1 MNENNL
7 YQKDILQ
14 KLKDDTNEINSLREK
29 ISLLENKNN
38 SYQNKILDLKLQ
50 IKDLLDSNIRNKN
63 LGEEKKSFLHRIEDL
78 ENDII
83 NLTSNIKQ
91 ENRLVETKLESE
103 VIFYKGLHETGMAK
117 VDAAENIIKLNN
129 AQNKYIIDLEKEL
142 ENLKSNN
149 DINICKLKIEH
160 DLHFYNL
167 KKKMMDYV
175 KEIQHNMN
183 QNNMDNLELNS
194 RLGKLYKNQ
203 MLNELEHQALQ
214 IKELLKIKEKY
225 EKIIFILNQELDLH
239 KKVEKSVLC
248 KNMKYLSIIKDI
260 DKNYLN
266 NNNSLSLPNE
276 IPKKGKISLSEKKHK
291 KNKKFNFDIKNE
303 DLDRIQ
309 LNIVNNIINSNHY
322 HECNL
327 SKNSYSNNINKKY
340 YDDYISLKKLYDE
353 LYKENQ
359 NLKEQIITIKDKQKM
374 FYNKFSGLLKLY
386 KNAIDELLTDEEL
399 KNKNIQINKKII
411 EQGNYDSFSNEQKY
425 IILINLVKK
434 LLPLLDKNYDDSD
447 IDSIRNSF
455 QQSFNFNTN
464 TSIST
469 GKGVGSSRNIT
480 LSKLSKLN
488 FRSVL
493 DNKISIYENK
503 SRNYFEK
510 PKKLRTIYKNTNNIN
525 LLKTLGDEKNDK
537 IKLNEFDKDKFS
549 NRNKSLKLFKC
560 IKVKNMDKPLR
571 FIYIKNNLNIDYD
584 FNHPTDTCLTKN
596 NFFS

>member
-63 LGEEKKSFLHRIEDL
+63 LSEEKKSFLHRIEDL

-194 RLGKLYKNQ
+194 RLGKLYKN
-203 MLNELEHQALQ
+203 
-214 IKELLKIKEKY
+214 
-225 EKIIFILNQELDLH
+225 
-239 KKVEKSVLC
+239 
-248 KNMKYLSIIKDI
+248 
-260 DKNYLN
+260 
-266 NNNSLSLPNE
+266 
-276 IPKKGKISLSEKKHK
+276 
-291 KNKKFNFDIKNE
+291 
-303 DLDRIQ
+303 
-309 LNIVNNIINSNHY
+309 
-322 HECNL
+322 
-327 SKNSYSNNINKKY
+327 
-340 YDDYISLKKLYDE
+340 
-353 LYKENQ
+353 
-359 NLKEQIITIKDKQKM
+359 
-374 FYNKFSGLLKLY
+374 
-386 KNAIDELLTDEEL
+386 
-399 KNKNIQINKKII
+399 
-411 EQGNYDSFSNEQKY
+411 
-425 IILINLVKK
+425 
-434 LLPLLDKNYDDSD
+434 
-447 IDSIRNSF
+447 
-455 QQSFNFNTN
+455 
-464 TSIST
+464 
-469 GKGVGSSRNIT
+469 
-480 LSKLSKLN
+480 
-488 FRSVL
+488 
-493 DNKISIYENK
+493 
-503 SRNYFEK
+503 
-510 PKKLRTIYKNTNNIN
+510 
-525 LLKTLGDEKNDK
+525 
-537 IKLNEFDKDKFS
+537 
-549 NRNKSLKLFKC
+549 
-560 IKVKNMDKPLR
+560 
-571 FIYIKNNLNIDYD
+571 
-584 FNHPTDTCLTKN
+584 
-596 NFFS
+596 

>member
-1 MNENNL
+1 
-7 YQKDILQ
+7 
-14 KLKDDTNEINSLREK
+14 
-29 ISLLENKNN
+29 
-38 SYQNKILDLKLQ
+38 
-50 IKDLLDSNIRNKN
+50 
-63 LGEEKKSFLHRIEDL
+63 
-78 ENDII
+78 
-83 NLTSNIKQ
+83 
-91 ENRLVETKLESE
+91 
-103 VIFYKGLHETGMAK
+103 
-117 VDAAENIIKLNN
+117 
-129 AQNKYIIDLEKEL
+129 
-142 ENLKSNN
+142 
-149 DINICKLKIEH
+149 
-160 DLHFYNL
+160 
-167 KKKMMDYV
+167 
-175 KEIQHNMN
+175 
-183 QNNMDNLELNS
+183 
-194 RLGKLYKNQ
+194 
-203 MLNELEHQALQ
+203 
-214 IKELLKIKEKY
+214 
-225 EKIIFILNQELDLH
+225 
-239 KKVEKSVLC
+239 
-248 KNMKYLSIIKDI
+248 
-260 DKNYLN
+260 
-266 NNNSLSLPNE
+266 
-276 IPKKGKISLSEKKHK
+276 
-291 KNKKFNFDIKNE
+291 
-303 DLDRIQ
+303 
-309 LNIVNNIINSNHY
+309 
-322 HECNL
+322 
-327 SKNSYSNNINKKY
+327 
-340 YDDYISLKKLYDE
+340 
-353 LYKENQ
+353 
-359 NLKEQIITIKDKQKM
+359 M

-537 IKLNEFDKDKFS
+537 IKLNGFDKDKFS